1 MLEMVIFKE
10 LGRYKMTNLENYER
24 RIRNANE
31 VTTFY
36 GCNSFEQCIQSLG
49 RVENVMFY
57 DRTGDV

>member
-31 VTTFY
+31 VTTFH
-36 GCNSFEQCIQSLG
+36 GCSSFGQCVQSLG
-49 RVENVMFY
+49 HVENVIFY